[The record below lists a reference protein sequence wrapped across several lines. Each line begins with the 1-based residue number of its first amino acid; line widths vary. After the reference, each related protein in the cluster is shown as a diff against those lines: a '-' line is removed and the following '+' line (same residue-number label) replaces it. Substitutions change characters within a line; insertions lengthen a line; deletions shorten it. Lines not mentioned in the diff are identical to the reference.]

1 MRSQRIL
8 IVLIV
13 MAMLVPCLIVL
24 PKNVKGGSYNCSDTA
39 DSYVWC
45 NKTSYV
51 NVTVTGWKASFT
63 SLPPISAKPTATWLY
78 RVTTNE
84 SATVTVITKPSWAT
98 WAAGN
103 TTLYGAPGSLSTWA
117 FEVQAVS
124 ASGLQTSTLYWNVS
138 SNGWAPTFV
147 GTLLTSCAPGGLYSD
162 PIYLNESATV
172 TLIVCPSWM
181 SMTNNGTSSSG
192 WTIQGVPTNYGA
204 YQISVKA
211 VSANGLKTSYS
222 NATVW
227 VAMPNANVSANGYIL
242 AALVAGFAIF
252 FTTLGY
258 RDGRMWFVA
267 AFLWIVGGLVAFF
280 PISPILTVISLIP
293 GVYYFFMGT
302 FESW

>member
-1 MRSQRIL
+1 MIRSQRIL

-24 PKNVKGGSYNCSDTA
+24 PKNVKGEYWGPTYTNSPTLTSKPNVSWSYTPTWNESVNFTLVTKPGWASLAGSTISGIPNVLGVFSFRTNA
-39 DSYVWC
+39 
-45 NKTSYV
+45 TSTNGAGYKNLYW
-51 NVTVTGWKASFT
+51 NVTVT
-63 SLPPISAKPTATWLY
+63 
-78 RVTTNE
+78 
-84 SATVTVITKPSWAT
+84 
-98 WAAGN
+98 
-103 TTLYGAPGSLSTWA
+103 
-117 FEVQAVS
+117 
-124 ASGLQTSTLYWNVS
+124 
-138 SNGWAPTFV
+138 GWAPTFV

-227 VAMPNANVSANGYIL
+227 VVMPNANVSANGYIL